1 MISPNILPI
10 VEQSKFFISFGAALW
25 AFFKAYTYVTKS
37 LSDTTD
43 GVASIKTE
51 LTNQT
56 QSIVTATNTQTQE
69 IKNMREDVRLL
80 VQAMVAPPQPARA
93 ARAARRKK

>member
-10 VEQSKFFISFGAALW
+10 VEQSKFFVSFGAALW

-69 IKNMREDVRLL
+69 IKNMRDDVRLL
-80 VQAMVAPPQPARA
+80 VQAMVAPQPARS
-93 ARAARRKK
+93 ARTARRKK